1 MKKAIYKILRSE
13 GVSIKAKSAHYISY
27 LGKSYDGYPIFAVD
41 YDDVY
46 WTLDTT
52 FDFLRSGLIVN
63 TKPGYVLMAC
73 EVVPVPDG
81 VNPFIEPNGI
91 SQARPMSAP
100 TGLLYYMDY
109 VYGSTEFD
117 ERLLLMM

>member
-27 LGKSYDGYPIFAVD
+27 LGKSYGYPVFAVD

-46 WTLDTT
+46 WSGSSYEL
-52 FDFLRSGLIVN
+52 LRSGLIVN
-63 TKPGYVLMAC
+63 TKPGYLLMAC
-73 EVVPVPDG
+73 EVVPIPDG

-91 SQARPMSAP
+91 SQSRPMSAP